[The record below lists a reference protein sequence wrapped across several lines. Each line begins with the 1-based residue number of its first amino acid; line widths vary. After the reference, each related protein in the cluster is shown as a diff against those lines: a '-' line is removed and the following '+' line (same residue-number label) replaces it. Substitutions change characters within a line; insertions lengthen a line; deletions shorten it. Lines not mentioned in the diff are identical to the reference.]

1 MILEPADASG
11 HSPLGEDHLEPLV
24 LDPCT
29 AGGHLD
35 AWRKLSVSA
44 LDPNPF
50 FGPDFLIPFLENTG
64 RSGVRLFVIRCG
76 RTGDWLMAAPMGRRR
91 LGLAVSAASSWAT
104 EYGPLGT
111 PLLSVEA
118 PQSVPAAF
126 LALTAEKTRLPL
138 IAFHYLPFESATARA
153 IEDTGNWS
161 FRRGPVSMRAS
172 HAAGPEGEAQFAKAF
187 SGKRRKELPRLIRR
201 LSQEGEVRFESHSGD
216 DVPRYF
222 ESFLQLEA
230 SGWKGTRG
238 TALLSHQNTARF
250 AREMIAKLSASG
262 CVRIDTI
269 SVSGKPIAMLIIM
282 LDAGRAF
289 SWKIAFDESYARFSP
304 GAQITLFALERNLQ
318 DPAITCGDSLAVP
331 GHPMIEPLWRGRLS
345 YGTLLCARSVPG
357 RALQM
362 AAKYDMA
369 LEGDIRRVARKLLRR
384 AG

>member
-1 MILEPADASG
+1 
-11 HSPLGEDHLEPLV
+11 
-24 LDPCT
+24 
-29 AGGHLD
+29 
-35 AWRKLSVSA
+35 
-44 LDPNPF
+44 
-50 FGPDFLIPFLENTG
+50 
-64 RSGVRLFVIRCG
+64 
-76 RTGDWLMAAPMGRRR
+76 
-91 LGLAVSAASSWAT
+91 
-104 EYGPLGT
+104 
-111 PLLSVEA
+111 
-118 PQSVPAAF
+118 
-126 LALTAEKTRLPL
+126 
-138 IAFHYLPFESATARA
+138 
-153 IEDTGNWS
+153 
-161 FRRGPVSMRAS
+161 MRAS

>member
-1 MILEPADASG
+1 MIHEPADASG
-11 HSPLGEDHLEPLV
+11 HGPLAEGSLEPLI
-24 LDPCT
+24 LDPST
-29 AGGHLD
+29 AGCDLD
-35 AWRKLSVSA
+35 AWRKLSANA

-64 RSGVRLFVIRCG
+64 KSGVRLFVIRCG
-76 RTGDWLMAAPMGRRR
+76 KTGDWLMAAPMGRRR

-111 PLLSVEA
+111 PLLSSSA
-118 PQSVPAAF
+118 PQGVPAAF
-126 LALTAEKTRLPL
+126 LALTAERARLPL
-138 IAFHYLPFESATARA
+138 IAFPYLPFESATARA
-153 IEDTGNWS
+153 IEATGNWS
-161 FRRGPVSMRAS
+161 FQRGPVSMRAS
-172 HAAGPEGEAQFAKAF
+172 HSAGPEGEAQFAKAF

-201 LSQEGEVRFESHSGD
+201 LSQEGEVKLESFSTGEVPHHFE
-216 DVPRYF
+216 R
-222 ESFLQLEA
+222 FLQLEA

-250 AREMIAKLSASG
+250 AREMIAKFAASG
-262 CVRIDTI
+262 GVRIDTV
-269 SVSGKPIAMLIIM
+269 SVAEKPIAMLIII

-318 DPAITCGDSLAVP
+318 EPGITGGDSLAVP

-357 RALQM
+357 RALQI
-362 AAKYDMA
+362 AAKYDLA